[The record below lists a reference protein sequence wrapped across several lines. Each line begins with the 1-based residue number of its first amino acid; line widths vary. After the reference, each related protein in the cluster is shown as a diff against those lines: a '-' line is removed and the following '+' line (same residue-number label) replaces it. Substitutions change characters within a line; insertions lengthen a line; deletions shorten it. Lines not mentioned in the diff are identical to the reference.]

1 MTAALFLVMGLAA
14 AAGPA
19 AADDGGDGC
28 ARAKAAHAVA
38 RHELLAKHIEDPD
51 HFKTDV
57 LHYVLELE
65 VDPGTRILDGTT
77 TMTVKALVGALAD
90 FHFRLN
96 SSMLVSAVRVNGRAA
111 PWRRRPDGATIEA
124 ELDHAHDE
132 GEIFTIEVAYRG
144 RPAPSWFFS
153 VEDGSPVV
161 STLSQP
167 WHASDWWAVKD
178 DNSDKATG
186 ELLITVPSELTAVAN
201 GVLESVENLAGNR
214 RRFHWSTAYPTSPYL
229 FAFAAA
235 AYATFGETHL
245 SGDAP
250 VPVDFFVY
258 RASDNPGNRSA
269 WRLAVEMLATFEEL
283 FGDYPFKEEK
293 YAIYQFPFGGG
304 MEHQTATG
312 QGGTSAFSENLTAHE
327 LAHQWWGDLVTCATW
342 HDIWLN
348 EGFATYATALWHE
361 FASGAPDAGARRAYM
376 ESRRPAQLD
385 GSVWVDDVS
394 DQSRIFSSNYSYSKG
409 AWVVHMLRGVVGD
422 GAFFDTLA
430 AYRERHAYATATTDD
445 LRTVAE
451 EVSGGDL
458 EWFFDEWVYGGGAP
472 AYRYGW
478 REHEIRGMRY
488 LELSIEQTQNESP
501 FAMPLQLAFEVPG
514 GPSTATVWNHAR
526 VQHYLIP
533 VTGPVDGVELD
544 PETWILTRSVT
555 EAEFVGGPPKLV
567 AVEPAPGAAL
577 RAGERLDLR
586 LTFHDEVAIE
596 PSDIVLRRRGGGE
609 VLFELAYDRQSLT
622 ATVSSRLPLAGGAY
636 EVVIADSV
644 VGAGSGLALDGEMDG
659 TAGLPSGDGVA
670 GGAAVI
676 EFTALGTLR
685 AGARRSFGTLQASGP
700 AVTP

>member
-1 MTAALFLVMGLAA
+1 M
-14 AAGPA
+14 
-19 AADDGGDGC
+19 AADIGGDGC
-28 ARAKAAHAVA
+28 ARAKAARAAAH
-38 RHELLAKHIEDPD
+38 HELLAKHTEDPE

-65 VDPGTRILDGTT
+65 VDPVTRILDGTT
-77 TMTVKALVGALAD
+77 RMTVKSVVGGLAD

-96 SSMLVSAVRVNGRAA
+96 STMLVSAVRVNGRAA
-111 PWRRRPDGATIEA
+111 PWQRRPDGTTIKA
-124 ELDHAHDE
+124 ELDRAHDE
-132 GEIFTIEVAYRG
+132 GEVFTIEVAYRG

-153 VEDGSPVV
+153 VENGSPVV

-201 GVLESVENLAGNR
+201 GVLESVENLGGNR

-235 AYATFGETHL
+235 AYATFGETYL

-258 RASDNPGNRSA
+258 RASDNPANRSA
-269 WRLAVEMLATFEEL
+269 WRLAVDMLATFEEL
-283 FGDYPFKEEK
+283 FGDYPFNEEK

-312 QGGTSAFSENLTAHE
+312 QGGNHAFSETLTAHE

-348 EGFATYATALWHE
+348 EGFATYSTALWYE
-361 FASGAPDAGARRAYM
+361 FASGTPNAEARRAYM
-376 ESRRPAQLD
+376 ESRRPEQLD
-385 GSVWVDDVS
+385 GTVYVDDVS
-394 DQSRIFSSNYSYSKG
+394 DPSRIFSSNYSYSKG
-409 AWVVHMLRGVVGD
+409 AWVVHMLRGVLGD
-422 GAFFDTLA
+422 EAFFESLA
-430 AYRERHAYATATTDD
+430 AYRERHAYSTATTED
-445 LRTVAE
+445 LRAVAE
-451 EVSGGDL
+451 EVWGGKL
-458 EWFFDEWVYGGGAP
+458 GWFFDEWVYGGGAP

-478 REHEIRGMRY
+478 RGHEIQGQRY
-488 LELSIEQTQNESP
+488 LELSIEQAQSESP
-501 FAMPLQLAFEVPG
+501 FAMPLQLAFRVPG
-514 GPSTATVWNHAR
+514 GSSTTTVWNDAR
-526 VQHYLIP
+526 VQHYLMP
-533 VTGPVDGVELD
+533 VTGAVDAVELD
-544 PETWILTRSVT
+544 PETWILTRFVS
-555 EAEFVGGPPKLV
+555 EAAFVDGPPKIV

-586 LTFHDEVAIE
+586 LTFHEEVAIE

-622 ATVSSRLPLAGGAY
+622 ATVSSRLPLAGGSY
-636 EVVIADSV
+636 EVVVADSI
-644 VGAGSGLALDGEMDG
+644 VGAGSGLALDGEIDG
-659 TAGLPSGDGVA
+659 PVSLPSGDGVA
-670 GGAAVI
+670 GGPAVI
-676 EFTALGTLR
+676 EFTALGTR
-685 AGARRSFGTLQASGP
+685 QAGVRRSSGP
-700 AVTP
+700 LQGSGTAVTP